1 MENTEQKR
9 EIKQV
14 LFRPRKEKHGTF
26 DKFRKIAKEK
36 DISLNRALENAMEAY
51 VNLYRTWQGRA

>member
-14 LFRPRKEKHGTF
+14 LFRPRKEKRSTF
-26 DKFRKIAKEK
+26 DKFRQIAMVK
-36 DISLNRALENAMEAY
+36 DISLNRALESAMCEY
-51 VNLYRTWQGRA
+51 VMKHS